1 MSPPVLTWNIVGPI
15 QIASGNV
22 AFNAGQKPKSHV
34 MSTLSTLINSSTYW
48 QVEITDTTGSA
59 VEALVLRPNS
69 TLSATPNMRIIATM
83 NQSGALGGA
92 ANALTMQD
100 RSAGV
105 VDSYTTNTLQ
115 IGFSPD
121 ISNSPTWV
129 TGSWNSDKPWGA
141 NVRFSKY
148 WAIAASQNS
157 SIDQMYLIESS
168 ETLFIG
174 LKGRK
179 GDTAHFAW
187 YGGAI
192 IAAFDSGSGESNE
205 RVYGMSV
212 VSTTMASNFNGST
225 SSGPFGH
232 SAGVSNDHMGVFIVS
247 GGIANTYSTGSA
259 NSNYW
264 ELCMKLRV
272 GTFSSQG
279 DGGDRGTTTTTED
292 TLVALPITIASAASP
307 YRMIGYIRQIYMVQ
321 DFPALLP
328 IATGVNGTSV
338 VGYTLGRDVAS
349 ANDTVAFLNF

>member
-1 MSPPVLTWNIVGPI
+1 MSPPVLTWNIVGPL
-15 QIASGNV
+15 QITSGNIT
-22 AFNAGQKPKSHV
+22 FNAGQKPKSHI
-34 MSTLSTLINSSTYW
+34 MSTLTTLINSSTYW
-48 QVEITDTTGSA
+48 QVEISDTTGSA
-59 VEALVLRPNS
+59 VEALVLRPNAS
-69 TLSATPNMRIIATM
+69 LSAIPNMRIIATM
-83 NQSGALGGA
+83 NQTGALGGA

-100 RSAGV
+100 RTAGT
-105 VDSYTTNTLQ
+105 VDTYTANTLQ
-115 IGFSPD
+115 VGFSPN

-148 WAIAASQNS
+148 WAIAASQNA

-168 ETLFIG
+168 ETLLIG

-205 RVYGMSV
+205 RVYGMSTV
-212 VSTTMASNFNGST
+212 ATSMASNFNGNASL
-225 SSGPFGH
+225 GPFGH
-232 SAGVSNDHMGVFIVS
+232 STGTGSDRMGVFIVS
-247 GGIANTYSTGSA
+247 GGIANTYSTGSV
-259 NSNYW
+259 NQNYW
-264 ELCMKLRV
+264 ELCTKLRI

-292 TLVALPITIASAASP
+292 TLVALPIAIASNAAP
-307 YRMIGYIRQIYMVQ
+307 YRMIGYARQAYMIQ

-328 IATGVNGTSV
+328 IATGVNGSSV
-338 VGYTLGRDVAS
+338 VGYTFGRDVTA